1 MQVYVSVL
9 TDFLIVIS
17 KIGSTNLSEYFDQ
30 FDHAIGTIKIN
41 PKVEEKKNISCEQTA
56 EM

>member
-1 MQVYVSVL
+1 MQVYVSLFL

-30 FDHAIGTIKIN
+30 FDYTFDTIKIN
-41 PKVEEKKNISCEQTA
+41 PKVEKKKILWEQTA